1 MRGPMPSALR
11 PVTRCLASC
20 HAGTDND
27 WAQQYVACTL
37 GLDSQDPEVGHLF
50 LVRKRVPY
58 AGAHI
63 ELTMQ
68 HSK

>member
-1 MRGPMPSALR
+1 MPM
-11 PVTRCLASC
+11 ASC
-20 HAGTDND
+20 HAGNDND

-63 ELTMQ
+63 LN
-68 HSK
+68 